1 MSITGKDLADKIQ
14 QLIPEQKLK
23 ITPEI
28 LNETCQHPSVQPF
41 LKWFIENVG
50 PDNILSN
57 EENRIR
63 KNLQESGAW
72 LKGDELDAALNEAVK
87 DCPELLQ
94 LVESNSNKEVEII
107 KAYESEREGY
117 DADLKD
123 LNTLED
129 SLKTLQDLEIKIN
142 EDIELEE
149 SALEKL
155 RIAENKLYHDCVYL
169 IEEFDSAQRELHE
182 KLQHLLQV
190 YNEATENRGSI
201 IAWTQVPLELFTKQ
215 IETYYN
221 YLMFYIKN
229 EHETLNQGTCN
240 DSMQSLMTNES
251 TSDNDNVQELM
262 KCQMNLMTSKL
273 CEIETKAWW
282 LSYKALAD
290 KAQEIYNNGN
300 LQIPQ
305 TETQINVEKAELTS
319 KRDILEENNRLLMDR
334 LKESVEHYRNT
345 LITKILVEN
354 GEARLHRKKS
364 RQIKLEHLLH
374 LAQDMGHAHS
384 DLLTILMQMQL
395 QKLNEI
401 ISFVNDAR
409 NFSNTD
415 YELSSKRTTV
425 MQELQKKYE
434 SIMSSSYCDQNIYNK
449 LFTSMVL
456 GTENSSDSF
465 ELANKKYD
473 EIINENNQ
481 LRNEILSVDMD
492 NRIAKLKLLEKE
504 LMTAYNHETNSG
516 LTKSFKIMSDKIA
529 IEYEN
534 ATKNVENAQASVN
547 ETRKKLKN
555 FMLKTA
561 QRSLDREKTILW
573 QRFLADPEGLKNIY
587 DEAQRIIDRSYFVNS
602 LDNQ

>member
-1 MSITGKDLADKIQ
+1 MSITGKDLADKIKK
-14 QLIPEQKLK
+14 LMPEQKLK

-57 EENRIR
+57 EEIQIR

-94 LVESNSNKEVEII
+94 LVESNSNSEVEII

-129 SLKTLQDLEIKIN
+129 SLKTLQEFEIKIN

-149 SALEKL
+149 SSLEKL

-190 YNEATENRGSI
+190 YTEAAENRGSI

-229 EHETLNQGTCN
+229 EHETLNQGTCS
-240 DSMQSLMTNES
+240 DSMQSLMTNDS
-251 TSDNDNVQELM
+251 TSDNDNVQDLM

-273 CEIETKAWW
+273 CEIEAKAWW

-290 KAQEIYNNGN
+290 KAKEIYNNGD

-334 LKESVEHYRNT
+334 LKESVEHYCNT

-354 GEARLHRKKS
+354 GEARLHRKQS
-364 RQIKLEHLLH
+364 RQVKLEHLLH
-374 LAQDMGHAHS
+374 LTQDMGHAHS

-415 YELSSKRTTV
+415 YELASKRTTV
-425 MQELQKKYE
+425 MQEVQKKYE
-434 SIMSSSYCDQNIYNK
+434 SIISSSYCNHNVYNK

-456 GTENSSDSF
+456 GTENSSDAF
-465 ELANKKYD
+465 ELANKKYN

-492 NRIAKLKLLEKE
+492 NRIAKLKLMEKE

-516 LTKSFKIMSDKIA
+516 LTKSFKIMSEKITT
-529 IEYEN
+529 EFEN
-534 ATKNVENAQASVN
+534 ASKNVENAQARVN
-547 ETRKKLKN
+547 ETRKKLRN

-573 QRFLADPEGLKNIY
+573 QRFLADPEGLKDIY